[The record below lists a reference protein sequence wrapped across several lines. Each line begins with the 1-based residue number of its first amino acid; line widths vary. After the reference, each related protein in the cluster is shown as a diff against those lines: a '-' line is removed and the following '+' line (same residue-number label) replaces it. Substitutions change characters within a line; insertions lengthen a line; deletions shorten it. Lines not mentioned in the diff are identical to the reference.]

1 MAPLLNF
8 PVAQLRRRIEL
19 LHPRRLFPPQPI
31 RRRHFK
37 YVFAVFAVVA
47 IVLLMKITS
56 FLTTAHL
63 YCAERGGLMCWNTAT
78 RVTDFDVL
86 GINEGGGVGGRDI
99 PMNCEAGVAECRKIV
114 DGVCVSR
121 SCPEV
126 DVVGEQNTT
135 PPPPTEELSGTP
147 TVDKASAWWW
157 SAQRAQESGA
167 ACTGAA
173 CNPEDDGKSAVK
185 RQFIGSKFPV
195 GWMAGQHGLSS
206 TPPPPAMTTTVRPQI
221 EATGTT
227 GKHVNGTP
235 TGEIPLV
242 TNVGESGGEARGVG
256 GWNYCAASAALLGL
270 VAVGVV
276 VLL

>member
-1 MAPLLNF
+1 MAPLLNP
-8 PVAQLRRRIEL
+8 PVAQLRRLIEL
-19 LHPRRLFPPQPI
+19 LNPRRLFPPQPI

-47 IVLLMKITS
+47 IV
-56 FLTTAHL
+56 
-63 YCAERGGLMCWNTAT
+63 
-78 RVTDFDVL
+78 
-86 GINEGGGVGGRDI
+86 
-99 PMNCEAGVAECRKIV
+99 
-114 DGVCVSR
+114 DG
-121 SCPEV
+121 
-126 DVVGEQNTT
+126 VGEQNTA
-135 PPPPTEELSGTP
+135 PPTEELSGTP

-157 SAQRAQESGA
+157 SAQRAQDSGA
-167 ACTGAA
+167 ACTGSA
-173 CNPEDDGKSAVK
+173 CPPKDDDSKSAVK

-206 TPPPPAMTTTVRPQI
+206 TPPPPASTTTSMKPQI
-221 EATGTT
+221 NATLTNGT
-227 GKHVNGTP
+227 HVNGTP

-256 GWNYCAASAALLGL
+256 AWNSCAASAVLLGL